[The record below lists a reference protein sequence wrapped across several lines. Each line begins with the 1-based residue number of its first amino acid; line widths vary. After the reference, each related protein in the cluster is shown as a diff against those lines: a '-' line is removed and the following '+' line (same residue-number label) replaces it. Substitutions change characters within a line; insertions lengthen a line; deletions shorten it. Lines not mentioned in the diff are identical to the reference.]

1 METKMNNKVKSS
13 SAALGCFIYDGL
25 YETYI
30 GNLVGLVPYDKRKEL
45 NDGIGK
51 LYEEALSEVLWD
63 IMPSDIDDEFAI
75 SYVETFHPAYYNYET
90 DSIVFNFEYSNTVKD
105 WIRSCVKGNDFD
117 KFLADN
123 FTNCDGYLSFTPN
136 NRKEWSK
143 GFDKNDWRCVS
154 AALQYI
160 VKDIDESDSDSYKVG
175 FHKRAYELIT
185 EGYVPYE
192 YAEQFSNGMI
202 GVVCSEYDKENDCE
216 YFGAYLVDVDGS
228 IVNHVTMN
236 DEWREFDSSAFAA
249 WEYSDIVRD
258 LTDGYSYCDADS
270 EPCEAPVFD
279 RCVA

>member
-13 SAALGCFIYDGL
+13 SAALGYFIYDGL

-45 NDGIGK
+45 NDGIGE
-51 LYEEALSEVLWD
+51 LYCEKLSEFMYDVL
-63 IMPSDIDDEFAI
+63 PSDIDDEFEIA
-75 SYVETFHPAYYNYET
+75 YVETFHPRYYNYET
-90 DSIVFNFEYSNTVKD
+90 DSINFIFKYSNAVKD
-105 WIRSCVKGNDFD
+105 WIRSQVKHNGFD

-123 FTNCDGYLSFTPN
+123 FTDRDGFLSFTPN
-136 NRKEWSK
+136 NRKDWSK
-143 GFDKNDWRCVS
+143 GFNRNDWRCVS
-154 AALQYI
+154 AALWYI
-160 VKDIDESDSDSYKVG
+160 ADNESNDGYKLAFNENVY
-175 FHKRAYELIT
+175 HLIA
-185 EGYVPYE
+185 ENYVPYE

-236 DEWREFDSSAFAA
+236 DEWREFDGSAFAA

-270 EPCEAPVFD
+270 DPCEAPVFD